1 MAAHHRAIA
10 RLREVGRTASGANRQ
25 PKKQHD
31 RPQALRYVLGVVA
44 GTEIVLGLIAM
55 VVGVELHPVR
65 ELAAADFAF
74 AVGCLVAAVQ
84 PRRALGIWPVAAA
97 LLALIIGTGI
107 FDLLRGVAGPLSESH
122 HALEIAGAVILG
134 VLARQTSRNQ
144 PI

>member
-1 MAAHHRAIA
+1 MAAHQRANA
-10 RLREVGRTASGANRQ
+10 RREVGRADPEAHQQ
-25 PKKQHD
+25 PKKQRNREHI
-31 RPQALRYVLGVVA
+31 LRYVLGVVA
-44 GTEIVLGLIAM
+44 GTEIVLGLVAM
-55 VVGVELHPVR
+55 VVGAQLHPAR

-97 LLALIIGTGI
+97 LIALIIGTGM

-122 HALEIAGAVILG
+122 HAMEIAGAVILG
-134 VLARQTSRNQ
+134 LLARQTSRNQ